1 MLATSHRTRGG
12 EVSNTTV
19 NINGEEYIIGEK
31 YWVWEADIKNA
42 EECKLQGVLNER
54 LGACRL
60 MIYVDEYSFPLLN
73 ISKTKPIDELAEL
86 KQAIKALDR
95 LEDIKVYKKK
105 VRSLVNK
112 ESLVIPHNEIG
123 RTTVTL
129 ENTFIIETTPNFH
142 GNLPKDKQGVE
153 K

>member
-1 MLATSHRTRGG
+1 MNFKTYNGGG
-12 EVSNTTV
+12 EVSKTTV

-31 YWVWEADIKNA
+31 YWFCGSDKKNA
-42 EECKLQGVLNER
+42 EEKIFQGIRHFNNEIQFMVDDVWSR
-54 LGACRL
+54 TY
-60 MIYVDEYSFPLLN
+60 IY
-73 ISKTKPIDELAEL
+73 KTKPIDELTEL

-95 LEDIKVYKKK
+95 IEDIKDYKKK
-105 VRSLVNK
+105 IRSLVNK

-142 GNLPKDKQGVE
+142 GNLPKDK
-153 K
+153 

>member
-1 MLATSHRTRGG
+1 
-12 EVSNTTV
+12 VSKTTV

-31 YWVWEADIKNA
+31 YWFWNSDASTAVERVLCGIQYMNVSRTIFLVADDWAKN
-42 EECKLQGVLNER
+42 
-54 LGACRL
+54 
-60 MIYVDEYSFPLLN
+60 F
-73 ISKTKPIDELAEL
+73 ISKTKPIDELSEL

-105 VRSLVNK
+105 IRNLVNK

-142 GNLPKDKQGVE
+142 GNLPKDK
-153 K
+153 